1 MPRINHI
8 PDPNARKIIE
18 QSDKTFG
25 NRYKIEFLK
34 PARLD
39 KEVLLRAKVIKKGRK
54 SRTIACSVYSD
65 GEECIRGEVTMVMIA
80 ADEAVK

>member
-1 MPRINHI
+1 
-8 PDPNARKIIE
+8 
-18 QSDKTFG
+18 
-25 NRYKIEFLK
+25 LK

-65 GEECIRGEVTMVMIA
+65 GEECIRGEVTMVMITAGEA
-80 ADEAVK
+80 AK